1 MIFEAFIK
9 HKIIQKYSDISE
21 VLLEH
26 LLKIIYF
33 NDLENNE
40 KHIKEMSGILKS
52 LQSMKSKSK
61 YPDKQEIYNSLFGDL
76 DEPETLDT
84 IINVLSDFY
93 IKNSNISKSNC
104 IIKLRKIYDILSTQL
119 ANKEFKTLKS
129 IV

>member
-40 KHIKEMSGILKS
+40 KHIRDFDNYLILIKC
-52 LQSMKSKSK
+52 K
-61 YPDKQEIYNSLFGDL
+61 YPNKQEIYNSLFGDL

-129 IV
+129 MV

>member
-1 MIFEAFIK
+1 
-9 HKIIQKYSDISE
+9 
-21 VLLEH
+21 
-26 LLKIIYF
+26 
-33 NDLENNE
+33 
-40 KHIKEMSGILKS
+40 MSGILKS

-61 YPDKQEIYNSLFGDL
+61 YPNKQEIYNSLFGDL
-76 DEPETLDT
+76 DELETLDT

-129 IV
+129 MV

>member
-40 KHIKEMSGILKS
+40 KHIREMSGILKS

-61 YPDKQEIYNSLFGDL
+61 YPNKQEIYDSLFGDL

-104 IIKLRKIYDILSTQL
+104 IIKLRKNI
-119 ANKEFKTLKS
+119 
-129 IV
+129 